1 MINEF
6 KEEDMY
12 TIKINLLMLLRDMPK
27 LKMRISFNTSTSRYL
42 SVLYTEDLLVGWNLS
57 V

>member
-12 TIKINLLMLLRDMPK
+12 TIKINLLMLLRDMHK
-27 LKMRISFNTSTSRYL
+27 FKMRISLNTSTSRYL
-42 SVLYTEDLLVGWNLS
+42 SILYTKDLLVGWDLS